1 MQSGKQNNWTNL
13 IEYHFNVPTSYP
25 LVQYLRCC
33 KQRWGDVRRKLYCT
47 SGYHQSNG
55 IDLKG
60 YFFFL
65 LNLLLTIF
73 MKLTGVLCFL
83 QRTLVGCRES
93 GNIQLTICIVS
104 NIKCYKRYVSLRK
117 DSLKLLQECL
127 HSSLADSGCG
137 GVFTE

>member
-1 MQSGKQNNWTNL
+1 MVLASKV
-13 IEYHFNVPTSYP
+13 I
-25 LVQYLRCC
+25 
-33 KQRWGDVRRKLYCT
+33 
-47 SGYHQSNG
+47 
-55 IDLKG
+55 
-60 YFFFL
+60 FFPAKFV
-65 LNLLLTIF
+65 LLTIF

-83 QRTLVGCRES
+83 QRTLVGCQES

-117 DSLKLLQECL
+117 DSLKLPQECL